1 MWGVR
6 VDLVSQLCFESALF
20 SHGSRELE
28 AHGLDLPVNIGLAGP
43 ASPATLAKFA
53 LRCGVGASLRSLRDH
68 IGRFGRLLME
78 DGPDDVLRGLWTS
91 PSIAK
96 MPIAGL
102 HFFPFGG
109 LRKTSQWLHDFDSRE
124 CSRQVAHTV

>member
-1 MWGVR
+1 
-6 VDLVSQLCFESALF
+6 
-20 SHGSRELE
+20 
-28 AHGLDLPVNIGLAGP
+28 
-43 ASPATLAKFA
+43 

-68 IGRFGRLLME
+68 IGRFGRLLMD
-78 DGPDDVLRGLWTS
+78 DGPDDVLRGLLTS

-96 MPIAGL
+96 TTIAGL

-124 CSRQVAHTV
+124 WFRPVGHTVSSV